1 MVELMLLSRQ
11 KAAPQLRKSAMERSL
26 EYRALTPIKS
36 VSARYTRLKSACA
49 ILEIEAPRAGIFV
62 RMTLLNKEIWEVA
75 AAVTSLVALS
85 GVVVWLKFRRRLTPD
100 EIEAGRR
107 KFLAQ
112 SGRLVDGML
121 LDVCDVPAEDGRT
134 LKMLFFSYR
143 IGGVDYECSQDIT
156 VMGTVV
162 NPEQVRPG
170 FPCSVC
176 YQPGNPQNSIVVA
189 EGWTGLREGLP
200 QYPAFE
206 EPEPIDMRHLRRR
219 AK

>member
-1 MVELMLLSRQ
+1 MSVLNNTVWQ
-11 KAAPQLRKSAMERSL
+11 IAA
-26 EYRALTPIKS
+26 T
-36 VSARYTRLKSACA
+36 VT
-49 ILEIEAPRAGIFV
+49 
-62 RMTLLNKEIWEVA
+62 TLVG
-75 AAVTSLVALS
+75 LS
-85 GVVVWLKFRRRLTPD
+85 GTAVWLMVRRRPTPD
-100 EIEAGRR
+100 EIEAARR
-107 KFLAQ
+107 KFLVQ

-121 LDVCDVPAEDGRT
+121 LDACDIAADDGRT
-134 LKMLFFSYR
+134 LRMLFFSYR

-156 VMGTVV
+156 AMSAEV

-170 FPCSVC
+170 FPCSVR

-206 EPEPIDMRHLRRR
+206 NPEPIDLSHLRRR